1 MGTVGPLSR
10 TVGKGRVEGG
20 ERTQNV
26 GEVGV
31 GFSWTGDPAGG
42 VSMEPWQELW
52 THQPLGCTE

>member
-1 MGTVGPLSR
+1 M
-10 TVGKGRVEGG
+10 GKGRVEGG